1 MKKLLPQEGLSR
13 RRFFK
18 SLAVLGLSVPA
29 AHAMFDLKWLTEP
42 HANELWFSA
51 QGRKTG
57 QFSLGSI
64 NPSQQSSNQTLANFR
79 GHGLCQNPINQQ
91 QVVMLARRPGT
102 LAVVVNVISGEVEKS
117 FHCAPNRNMQG
128 HAVFS
133 GDGKF
138 IFNAEA
144 DSITGEG
151 KITVREST
159 NFKLVN
165 EFNSH
170 GIGPHELAFM
180 PDDSTLV
187 VANGGLL
194 TRPTTGRTVHNYPA
208 MRSTLAYIN
217 SKNGQLLS
225 EHTVAA
231 SKASIRHLDVAAD
244 GTVAIAMQV
253 QRDAMNNNQLVS
265 LAGIHKPGKEIQTLS
280 APEPLMIKLNDY
292 MGSVKINQQHRV
304 AAFSSP
310 RGDMAMFWHL
320 DTLELLAHHEF
331 HDVCGLSISLDKKYF
346 VLSNSAGKIRQIDA
360 STLKENKRK
369 RLNFPDKHWDNHLLT
384 VSLPS

>member
-1 MKKLLPQEGLSR
+1 MNTLLSQQGLSR
-13 RRFFK
+13 RGFFK

-29 AHAMFDLKWLTEP
+29 AHAMFDLKWLTE
-42 HANELWFSA
+42 HHENERWLSA
-51 QGRKTG
+51 QGRKQG
-57 QFSLGSI
+57 QFSLGWI
-64 NPSQQSSNQTLANFR
+64 NPAQQTTNQALANFR
-79 GHGLCQNPINQQ
+79 GHGLCQNPVNRH

-102 LAVVVNVISGEVEKS
+102 LAIVVNVESGEIEKS

-133 GDGKF
+133 NDGQF

-144 DSITGEG
+144 DSITAEG
-151 KITVREST
+151 KITVRET
-159 NFKLVN
+159 HNFKQVN
-165 EFNSH
+165 EFSSH

-180 PDDSTLV
+180 PDGITLV
-187 VANGGLL
+187 IANGGLL
-194 TRPTTGRTVHNYPA
+194 TRPNTGRTVHNYPT

-217 SKNGQLLS
+217 SQNGQLVN

-253 QRDAMNNNQLVS
+253 QRDAMDNNQLVS
-265 LAGIHKPGKEIQTLS
+265 LAGVHKPGKDIQTLS

-292 MGSVKINQQHRV
+292 MGSVKINHQHRV
-304 AAFSSP
+304 AAFTSP

-331 HDVCGLSISLDKKYF
+331 HDVCGLSISQDKKHF

-360 STLKENKRK
+360 STLKENKHK
-369 RLNFPDKHWDNHLLT
+369 RLNFPGKHWDNHLLT